1 MGRKR
6 KIEKNLNYKKPKK
19 SKTDESNV
27 RRKIIT
33 HFQDFLYQK
42 LKRKVKKIS
51 YKVYTRESI
60 NYLKNVFKMKI
71 YTFFK
76 QKVNEKGKNKPNND
90 ILNELM
96 KDKNTRNFL
105 ERNFLDVFYND
116 FVPILTEEYRKE
128 KNIDDKEFKVWKKII
143 EYKPKKKKIKEYNN
157 EYEKYGF
164 YQYINEKK
172 ERKAQNK
179 YKIVENIF
187 IIEKIKRDR
196 NLDIKSD
203 NKVFNEINYLNRD
216 IQINNNELYLPS
228 FSFSSDLFNFE
239 QEFLFDYENINNINI

>member
-76 QKVNEKGKNKPNND
+76 QKVNEKGKNKPNDD

-116 FVPILTEEYRKE
+116 FVPILTKEYRMKN
-128 KNIDDKEFKVWKKII
+128 NIDYKEFEVWKKII
-143 EYKPKKKKIKEYNN
+143 EYKPKRKKKKEYNN

-164 YQYINEKK
+164 YQ
-172 ERKAQNK
+172 
-179 YKIVENIF
+179 
-187 IIEKIKRDR
+187 
-196 NLDIKSD
+196 
-203 NKVFNEINYLNRD
+203 
-216 IQINNNELYLPS
+216 
-228 FSFSSDLFNFE
+228 
-239 QEFLFDYENINNINI
+239 